1 MIKSEA
7 KKNYF
12 IPIEVFIIREA
23 EKEFQSF
30 CLLKQ
35 SFYLLKLGLN
45 DIYTSKMQSL
55 PESESS

>member
-1 MIKSEA
+1 MIKSEV
-7 KKNYF
+7 KKNDF

-23 EKEFQSF
+23 EKGFQSF
-30 CLLKQ
+30 C
-35 SFYLLKLGLN
+35 LLKLGLN